1 MHNAALPAMSGLPCI
16 GRLMARGFASSA
28 SASSAASHGSADAST
43 LIRNVWCLGRSYAEH
58 IRELDNAGPGGTIPQ
73 GPPMIFLK
81 AGSSCLPSGQPLL
94 LPKWSSDV
102 HHEVELALQLGPDLR
117 PVRGAVALDLTL
129 RDVQVRR
136 GIHACKHGTED
147 AHARMDAVPACQGTA
162 VLATQSGL
170 GTSGCCSACCHWH
183 GVVSHTTAPHLT
195 LCKLQSAFDLPLRF
209 AAAACPQYYS
219 KSLEQAEEGAAPL
232 DPGQVLQ
239 GLHPSGTVVQ
249 PRPLRLSARQPGP
262 AQPQPAAQGQ
272 RTDATGGQHRED
284 AVQGGSLG

>member
-1 MHNAALPAMSGLPCI
+1 MNEFALRNKDSNRCNIWEAQAASKQQRTGQHFLHNAALTAMSGLPYI
-16 GRLMARGFASSA
+16 GRLVARGFASSA

-129 RDVQVRR
+129 RDVQVRQ
-136 GIHACKHGTED
+136 GMHACKHGIEH
-147 AHARMDAVPACQGTA
+147 AHAHMTSSRCARGQLCWRYSRGLEHQGVA
-162 VLATQSGL
+162 VLSVTGMASSFT
-170 GTSGCCSACCHWH
+170 
-183 GVVSHTTAPHLT
+183 
-195 LCKLQSAFDLPLRF
+195 
-209 AAAACPQYYS
+209 PQ
-219 KSLEQAEEGAAPL
+219 
-232 DPGQVLQ
+232 
-239 GLHPSGTVVQ
+239 
-249 PRPLRLSARQPGP
+249 
-262 AQPQPAAQGQ
+262 
-272 RTDATGGQHRED
+272 QHRCT
-284 AVQGGSLG
+284 SPL